1 MESEEEEIQA
11 PTLPE
16 YPVQSR
22 TLFHYFSKVSAEKEN
37 SVPKTPN
44 NSKNR
49 QTGSKETS
57 GGSTSEKLPSILTS
71 HDQLK
76 VENSI
81 EEDRKADL
89 DNKTTRKKSSPAKGK
104 KKKRVSGKSN
114 SIELENT
121 PDLENKTPN
130 KKPSHTE
137 SKKKKRASEKSKET
151 QEYSEIVPASK
162 RVKSTNTV
170 STVASKDDSFENKQ
184 DIRTSKGINSFFKQV
199 TKEEFRKECDR
210 ESEKIKL
217 TITALVHT
225 PDLYIEQTSN
235 EVPNDDKKVK
245 AASDEKIIPEPSR
258 KVPVRKSISNV
269 ARPNSETD
277 IIKIISHEEVNTEE
291 PRERSS
297 EQNQSMLVTSKDTIT
312 NAPKDSQRIDPTTDS
327 VGKNKSSIIR
337 KDTTK
342 DNYDKKET
350 LKVCLFKKKDPP
362 KKKYSK
368 KAKTSVKANNV
379 NGIAHVNYDSDSID
393 LDLLATYNAKTFHTA
408 ATGETGSNNYS
419 LGKLIVN
426 YSIAI

>member
-137 SKKKKRASEKSKET
+137 SKKKKRASEKTKET
-151 QEYSEIVPASK
+151 EEYSETVPASK
-162 RVKSTNTV
+162 RVKSANTV